1 MSFQNPAILWLLT
14 LLPLFL
20 IFFVLRGMARAA
32 ALRRIGDTELVQKLL
47 SQISPF
53 RRRMKAFLWLLAL
66 AAVISSLARP
76 TLGTET
82 EIIHSEGI
90 QIIVAMDIS
99 RSMNA
104 TDVSPSRLIRAR
116 LDTTDIV
123 RGLEGNDFGLVVF
136 AREAYSYM
144 PLTFDVHAAEVFLE
158 GINTGMLTRQ
168 GTNIPAAIEMSM
180 SSFEHRSRAQ
190 KVIILISD
198 GETFEGDAI
207 NAAQIAAEEG
217 VIIYT
222 IGYGSPEGALIPL
235 LDETG
240 TVTDYVTYNDG
251 SLVNSALNA
260 DLLQRVAAETSGF
273 YLQGGSDIQPLLDN
287 ILSLQEGELREEIIT
302 RPVERFGIFVAM
314 ALALLSLEM
323 LLPETRRETEK

>member
-1 MSFQNPAILWLLT
+1 MSFQNPNLLWLLI
-14 LLPLFL
+14 LIPLFL
-20 IFFVLRGMARAA
+20 IFFFVRGLARGA
-32 ALRRIGDTELVQKLL
+32 ALRRLGDTELVQKLL

-53 RRRMKAFLWLLAL
+53 RRRIKSFFWLMAVTAL
-66 AAVISSLARP
+66 IFALARP

-82 EIIHSEGI
+82 EIIRSEGI

-116 LDTTDIV
+116 LDTVDII

-144 PLTFDVHAAEVFLE
+144 PLTFDVHAAEIFLE
-158 GINTGMLTRQ
+158 KISTDYLSRQ

-180 SSFEHRSRAQ
+180 SAFEHRSRAQ

-198 GETFEGDAI
+198 GETFEGDAVL
-207 NAAQIAAEEG
+207 AAQVAAEEG
-217 VIIYT
+217 IIIYT

-235 LDETG
+235 YDETG

-251 SLVNSALNA
+251 SLVNSVLNA
-260 DLLQRVAAETSGF
+260 DLLQRVAAETGGF
-273 YLQGGSDIQPLLDN
+273 YLQGGSDINPLLEN

-302 RPVERFGIFVAM
+302 RPIERFGIFVAL

-323 LLPETRRETEK
+323 LLPETRRESL

>member
-1 MSFQNPAILWLLT
+1 MSFENIAILWLLL
-14 LLPLFL
+14 LLPAFL
-20 IFFVLRGMARAA
+20 IFFVLRSMARAA
-32 ALRRIGDTELVQKLL
+32 AVRRIGDTELVQKLL

-66 AAVISSLARP
+66 AALILALARP

-82 EIIHSEGI
+82 EIIRSEGI

-99 RSMNA
+99 RSMDA
-104 TDVSPSRLIRAR
+104 TDVSPSRVDRAK
-116 LDTTDIV
+116 LDTMDIV

-144 PLTFDVHAAEVFLE
+144 PLTFDVHAAEVFLA
-158 GINTGMLTRQ
+158 GVNTGMLTRQ
-168 GTNIPAAIEMSM
+168 GTNIPAALEVAMGA
-180 SSFEHRSRAQ
+180 FEHRSRAQ

-198 GETFEGDAI
+198 GESFEGDAI
-207 NAAQIAAEEG
+207 LAAQIAAEEG

-235 LDETG
+235 RDEAG
-240 TVTDYVTYNDG
+240 NLTDYVTLNDG
-251 SLVNSALNA
+251 SLVNSVLNA
-260 DLLQRVAAETSGF
+260 DLLQRVAAETGGF

-287 ILSLQEGELREEIIT
+287 ILGLEEGELREEIIT
-302 RPVERFGIFVAM
+302 RPVERFGVFVAL

-323 LLPETRRETEK
+323 LLPETRREEK